1 MTGAERGYLLLC
13 SHLGDPGRPV
23 MTTAQFRNLTRRM
36 KAAPAPREDR
46 DLNPADLRALGYS
59 AKDAQWILSLLSEE
73 ERLSR
78 YLERGKKAGFGLLT
92 LHSGRYPR
100 ELETR
105 LGEDAPSFLWYLG
118 DPGVLD
124 GPKVSLVGSR
134 DLYPENAYFARV
146 AGSAAAQQGFT
157 LVSGNARGADKTAQ
171 EGCLTAG
178 GQVISIVADALER
191 HNARSGM
198 LYLSEDSFDLDFS
211 SVRAL
216 SRNRLIHAMS
226 SITLVAQS
234 SLKHGGTWDGSVKN
248 LRFGWSAL
256 FCYADGRES
265 TRLLNQMGDSLIRT
279 DDLDHLAELFP
290 RQISFCE

>member
-1 MTGAERGYLLLC
+1 
-13 SHLGDPGRPV
+13 

-100 ELETR
+100 ELEAR

-134 DLYPENAYFARV
+134 DLYPENANFARL

-171 EGCLTAG
+171 EGCLSAG
-178 GQVISIVADALER
+178 GRVISIVADALER
-191 HNARSGM
+191 HNARDGM
-198 LYLSEDSFDLDFS
+198 LYLSEDSFDLAFS
-211 SVRAL
+211 AQRAL
-216 SRNRLIHAMS
+216 SRNRCIHALGEK
-226 SITLVAQS
+226 TFVAQCT
-234 SLKHGGTWDGSVKN
+234 LEQGGTWDGTVKN
-248 LRFGWSAL
+248 LRQGLSPVYVF
-256 FCYADGRES
+256 ADGSEAS
-265 TRLLNQMGDSLIRT
+265 ATLDTMGALSVLPQMLGNIGVLPVFQGSLF
-279 DDLDHLAELFP
+279 D
-290 RQISFCE
+290 